1 MSPVSYF
8 KVAYRAHFYIDTTIE
23 DIFRVIGQ
31 KVLLKSLKLLD
42 FTDSNE
48 LLSF

>member
-23 DIFRVIGQ
+23 DIFTG
-31 KVLLKSLKLLD
+31 L
-42 FTDSNE
+42 
-48 LLSF
+48 